1 VSECIFVAKKAASC
15 SFRLKRYSNTFAQ
28 LEEPSPRMV
37 THRRQIEQMQAVDAA
52 KHDKI
57 ASVS

>member
-1 VSECIFVAKKAASC
+1 MSECIFVAKKAASC

-37 THRRQIEQMQAVDAA
+37 THRRQIEQMQAVECSKA
-52 KHDKI
+52 
-57 ASVS
+57 